1 MGSSSPT
8 NVAGGPDIRSGTTNS
23 DSIVSIIT
31 TSLRPGPFYFAP
43 RSPMMFKI
51 WKGQVVGYSGGL
63 DPIIYLVTSLQVL
76 VAEVLTI
83 VVTDGNAANAPT
95 RFSANSADVDEL
107 VDWPLMRAAMWRNR
121 ADDPDRMRRRMA
133 ECLVRGRVPFSV
145 F

>member
-1 MGSSSPT
+1 
-8 NVAGGPDIRSGTTNS
+8 
-23 DSIVSIIT
+23 
-31 TSLRPGPFYFAP
+31 
-43 RSPMMFKI
+43 MMFKI

-133 ECLVRGRVPFSV
+133 ECLVKGRVPFSV
-145 F
+145 FERIVVRTDETAAAARTALRDAGLDLPVEIKANWYYP